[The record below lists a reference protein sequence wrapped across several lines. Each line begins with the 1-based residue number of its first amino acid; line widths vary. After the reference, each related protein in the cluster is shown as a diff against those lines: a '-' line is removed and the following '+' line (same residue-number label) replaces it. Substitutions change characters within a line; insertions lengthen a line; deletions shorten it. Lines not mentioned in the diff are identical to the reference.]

1 MSNNLDYLYNSKI
14 NSRKEELLNFN
25 KNKDRN
31 FIDDISRNY
40 INTKED
46 YNENNENSNN
56 FDIDSFLKNNNER
69 FLSNTI
75 DDINQTNFK
84 DFKINDSVNSNVN
97 FNFKKRP
104 LNMNYTDSSNDQ
116 YKIINDKNI
125 SEHDRFNPFK
135 KNIKYKN
142 RINKSNISIEEYE
155 IKKLKDLGIIN

>member
-1 MSNNLDYLYNSKI
+1 MSNNLDYLFNSKI

-25 KNKDRN
+25 KNKDIN

-40 INTKED
+40 INTKEH
-46 YNENNENSNN
+46 YNENNENNNN
-56 FDIDSFLKNNNER
+56 FDIDSFLKNNNET

-75 DDINQTNFK
+75 DDINQTNLK
-84 DFKINDSVNSNVN
+84 DFKINDNVNSNVN

-125 SEHDRFNPFK
+125 KEHDRFNPFK
-135 KNIKYKN
+135 NIKYKN
-142 RINKSNISIEEYE
+142 KINKSNISIEEYE